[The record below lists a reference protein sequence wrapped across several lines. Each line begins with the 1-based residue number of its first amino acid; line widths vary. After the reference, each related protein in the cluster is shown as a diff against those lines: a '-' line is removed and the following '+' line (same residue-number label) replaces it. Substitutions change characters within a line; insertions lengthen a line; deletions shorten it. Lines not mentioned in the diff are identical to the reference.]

1 MFSDSYLINIAILV
15 ALGTVP
21 SLIWLFYYLSKDVD
35 REPKKI
41 ILQVFLLGGLATIWA
56 LILESLYLEIL
67 LLLGFECESCKGLV
81 PDFLGAANFQIL
93 STASFIII
101 FGLAFIEE
109 FLKYAVVK
117 SRMLHDR
124 NFDVPVDA
132 MIYLIVSALGF
143 AAAENIGY
151 ILSDMEN
158 ALGILYFRFLTATFL
173 HALAS
178 AIVGY
183 FFALSIIHKKSHFT
197 YLSIGILSASFL
209 HAMFNTLI
217 LLIESS
223 DFAIIYLIILLI
235 TSYYAVSFLFK
246 RIKTLHYNLQTI
258 Q

>member
-1 MFSDSYLINIAILV
+1 MFNDSSFVNILILIV
-15 ALGTVP
+15 LGTVP
-21 SLIWLFYYLSKDVD
+21 SLIWLFYYLKQDTD
-35 REPKKI
+35 KEPKKI
-41 ILQVFLLGGLATIWA
+41 ILQVFLLGGVATLWA
-56 LILESLYLEIL
+56 LILESLYLEVL
-67 LLLGFECESCKGLV
+67 LLFGFKCETCEGLV

-93 STASFIII
+93 SATSFVII

-117 SRMLHDR
+117 TRMLHDR
-124 NFDVPVDA
+124 NFDLPIDA

-143 AAAENIGY
+143 AAVENIGY
-151 ILSDMEN
+151 ILADADN
-158 ALGILYFRFLTATFL
+158 ALGILYFRFLTATLL

-183 FFALSIIHKKSHFT
+183 FFALSLIHKKNHFA
-197 YLSIGILSASFL
+197 YLSVGIISATML
-209 HAMFNTLI
+209 HTAFNGLI

-223 DFAIIYLIILLI
+223 DFAIIYLIVLLI
-235 TSYYAVSFLFK
+235 LSYYSVSFLFN